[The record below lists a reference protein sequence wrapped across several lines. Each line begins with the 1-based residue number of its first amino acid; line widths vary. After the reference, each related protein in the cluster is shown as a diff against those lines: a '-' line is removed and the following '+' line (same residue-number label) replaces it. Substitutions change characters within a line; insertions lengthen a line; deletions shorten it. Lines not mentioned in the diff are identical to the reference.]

1 MDVKPIEELLIDPNN
16 PKTVSDFAGN
26 NLAASLK
33 KYGSLDGII
42 FNRKL
47 GKLAGGNTR
56 VQLLATKLIGNNR
69 VTYTSK
75 YDFPDEQG
83 TVAIGYVWHNDMP
96 IPYREVEWS
105 EVMHREASIA
115 AGMIHGD
122 FVDQL
127 LAEANQFIMENN
139 GDVFATGQSEDD
151 INKLLEQTGPS
162 LEPEPDQ
169 KQDKQ
174 DDGMQ
179 RPKFKFTEE
188 QYDVVYQAIGIMK
201 RERTLT
207 GGPNSDLDANALYYI
222 CRAYAENNTSQNN
235 AAGQETVRAPEVFH
249 TPSGTPVEPSPYTPL
264 DPSAPDLT
272 SIPADT
278 AA

>member
-1 MDVKPIEELLIDPNN
+1 MDTKNIEELLIDPNN
-16 PKTVSDFAGN
+16 PKTVSDFQGN
-26 NLAASLK
+26 NLAASLN

-56 VQLLATKLIGNNR
+56 IQLLATKLIGNNR

-83 TVAIGYVWHNDMP
+83 TVALGYVWHNNMP
-96 IPYREVEWS
+96 IPYRETEWD

-139 GDVFATGQSEDD
+139 GDVFATGQTEDD

-162 LEPEPDQ
+162 LELEPDQ
-169 KQDKQ
+169 KREKQ

-201 RERTLT
+201 RERQLT
-207 GGPNSDLDANALYYI
+207 NEPNPDLDSNALYYI
-222 CRAYAENNTSQNN
+222 CRAYAENSTSQNIEQ
-235 AAGQETVRAPEVFH
+235 ASDTPDP
-249 TPSGTPVEPSPYTPL
+249 TPSAAETPQ
-264 DPSAPDLT
+264 PDLT
-272 SIPADT
+272 SIPA
-278 AA
+278 